1 MVELKNVSVTYS
13 SGVDAL
19 NNVSLK
25 INDGD
30 FAFVVGSSG
39 AGKSTMIKLLLK
51 EIDATSGV
59 VTVNGYNLSKLKRRK
74 IPEFRRTLG
83 FVFQDF
89 RLIPS
94 MTVYE
99 NIAFV
104 LRVIDAP
111 IKYIRKRV
119 PYVISLV
126 GLHAKTNSYPDE
138 LSGGEKQRVAI
149 ARALVN
155 DPQLI
160 IADEPT
166 GNIDPELS
174 YEIVDLLK
182 GINDQGTTI
191 LMVTHEH
198 DLVRHFGGR
207 IINITDGEI
216 VFDEVILGAN
226 DEMLPGSEPDYPN
239 ADIQGNGAY
248 GQPEEIPDDPS
259 GILGSGEDISIIAD
273 DDDIPQPADPISEMS
288 TDDVIAAITGEKTS
302 GGADV

>member
-59 VTVNGYNLSKLKRRK
+59 VTVNGYNLGKLKKRK

-174 YEIVDLLK
+174 YEIVELLK
-182 GINDQGTTI
+182 SINDQGTTI

-207 IINITDGEI
+207 IINITEGEI

-226 DEMLPGSEPDYPN
+226 DEIIL
-239 ADIQGNGAY
+239 
-248 GQPEEIPDDPS
+248 PS
-259 GILGSGEDISIIAD
+259 GGEIQQPQLSLQEVGTSSNSLDGITEEESVNT
-273 DDDIPQPADPISEMS
+273 DIPLEKMS
-288 TDDVIAAITGEKTS
+288 ADDVIAAITGEKTS
-302 GGADV
+302 GGAV

>member
-59 VTVNGYNLSKLKRRK
+59 VTVNGYNLSKMKRRK

-138 LSGGEKQRVAI
+138 LSGGEQQRVAI

-174 YEIVDLLK
+174 YEIVELLK

-207 IINITDGEI
+207 IINITGGEI
-216 VFDEVILGAN
+216 VFDEVVLGVN
-226 DEMLPGSEPDYPN
+226 EEMIPDAEQEMAMMTNQVSSYQRPP
-239 ADIQGNGAY
+239 AD
-248 GQPEEIPDDPS
+248 PDDPPS
-259 GILGSGEDISIIAD
+259 MLSSGEDAAFLNTAE
-273 DDDIPQPADPISEMS
+273 DDILLSSDPIAEMS
-288 TDDVIAAITGEKTS
+288 ADDVIAAITGEKTS
-302 GGADV
+302 GGAG

>member
-138 LSGGEKQRVAI
+138 LSGGEQQRVAI

-174 YEIVDLLK
+174 YEIVELLK

-207 IINITDGEI
+207 IINITGGEI
-216 VFDEVILGAN
+216 VFDEVVLGVN
-226 DEMLPGSEPDYPN
+226 EEMIPDAEQEMAMMTNQISSYQRPP
-239 ADIQGNGAY
+239 AD
-248 GQPEEIPDDPS
+248 PDDPPS
-259 GILGSGEDISIIAD
+259 MLSSGEDAAFLNAAE
-273 DDDIPQPADPISEMS
+273 DDIILSSDPIAEMS
-288 TDDVIAAITGEKTS
+288 ADDVIAAITGEKTS
-302 GGADV
+302 GGAG